1 MSSNDVMKV
10 HLSAEGIQ
18 EVMAA
23 LQKVQAGVK
32 RTSDATKG
40 ATDALGSL
48 GTLFAAQQ
56 LASFAKSA
64 LDSADQLF
72 KMSQKTGVAVEEL
85 SVFSYVAQQADVSQE
100 SLTKGFGKLAK
111 SLDSLNAGEA
121 STVEAF
127 QRIGLSAEDLKGLSL
142 DKALLKIAEAQ
153 AKFEDG
159 AGKAAVSMAIFGKSG
174 TEMIPM
180 LNDLANGG
188 FQNAKTKMQELGLVI
203 SADMAK
209 ASQDFNDSMER
220 LEMAA
225 KGATV
230 KVAQGML
237 PGLTA
242 AVDGLATALAEMPGA
257 ARNFSA
263 SFVAVGTVATAAA
276 VGVRALST
284 ALVGLGPAGLAFVA
298 ISALI
303 AGLLALKA
311 AEAEAQAQAVKANE
325 QQRDRVRDG
334 AALVEAYKKESQQLE
349 KGSLSAKERKGHEEK
364 LKKIKEDLIKLSPS
378 FQDSLD
384 KEKDGYKA
392 AREELEKK
400 LKVDREDLELKKKRL
415 AAEIETA
422 KGVVAAQE
430 RSAKD
435 QMDRFLK
442 PGFAPAR
449 QLESQAM
456 GAGISAQLL
465 KSAKAELSALEAQ
478 MKALSEPDAAPT
490 TETKL
495 KVTEKGNASAG
506 RAESAAMAAEAKRLT
521 DDQKQALDAYA
532 ALVED
537 AYAQGLL
544 SLQDYLAE
552 RRGILEA
559 GTEQEIALLLAQI
572 KAEEKAREGLKTS
585 DDKAKADT
593 KIADLRA
600 QIDLKRG
607 AGEIKL
613 QELQRKGEALAAAA
627 AQDQLKLE
635 AELEEAKG
643 RVGESAIKAVQAEYA
658 EKIRLAKTP
667 EAQAVLQ
674 ELGANA
680 VSRKR
685 LEGTQQTGDTAQ
697 KNLNNALGAIELQQQ
712 SGALSDTQAVQA
724 QISAY
729 EQWIAVMYEAAGA
742 QRILAQQTCDK
753 GLIADAD
760 AQLLQIDGL
769 RQKLHELK
777 NPLLELKKVGKDAI
791 QNGLQDFLMSLGDT
805 ATSVGDKFRALG
817 ASIAQ
822 AMMQEASARLAKI
835 ATNAAFSAFGFDA
848 GGYTGPGARLEPAGI
863 VHRGEYVFSQGSV
876 RALGVDTLERLH
888 QASKRGVLS
897 GLSVPK
903 GLLPGYADGGMVT
916 PGPSPI
922 PVSGNFSHEVG
933 LTLDKGLLVQFFD
946 SPEGAKIVLKH
957 ASANSKKMNRALGR

>member
-1 MSSNDVMKV
+1 MSNNDVMKV
-10 HLSAEGIQ
+10 RLSAEGIQ

-64 LDSADQLF
+64 LDSADQLY
-72 KMSQKTGVAVEEL
+72 KMSQKTGVAVEQL

-111 SLDSLNAGEA
+111 SLDALNSGDA
-121 STVEAF
+121 SAVEAF
-127 QRIGLSAEDLKGLSL
+127 QRIGLSAEDLKGLGL
-142 DKALLKIAEAQ
+142 DQVLVKIANAQ

-188 FQNAKTKMQELGLVI
+188 FENAKNKLQDLGLVI
-203 SADMAK
+203 SNDMAK
-209 ASQDFNDSMER
+209 ASQDFNDSMTR

-230 KVAQGML
+230 QVAQGML

-242 AVDGLATALAEMPGA
+242 AIDGLTAALAGMPA
-257 ARNFSA
+257 AAKTFGT

-284 ALVGLGPAGLAFVA
+284 ALVGLGPAGIAFVA
-298 ISALI
+298 ISALV
-303 AGLLALKA
+303 AGLLALQA
-311 AEAEAQAQAVKANE
+311 AEAAAQAEAVKANE
-325 QQRDRVRDG
+325 TQRDRVRDG
-334 AALVEAYKKESQQLE
+334 AALVEAYKKESQVLE
-349 KGSLSAKERKGHEEK
+349 KSGLSVKERKEHEEK
-364 LKKIKEDLIKLSPS
+364 LKKIKEDLIKLSPD

-384 KEKDGYKA
+384 REKNGYKGV
-392 AREELEKK
+392 REELEKK
-400 LKVDREDLELKKKRL
+400 LEADKKDLENKKKKLAADIAAADAELRKIDAEDKAAKPVEGQGGMAAMQNRAYGVGGGQGFEAYKKRL
-415 AAEIETA
+415 QDEMA
-422 KGVVAAQE
+422 KSKA
-430 RSAKD
+430 
-435 QMDRFLK
+435 
-442 PGFAPAR
+442 
-449 QLESQAM
+449 
-456 GAGISAQLL
+456 LL
-465 KSAKAELSALEAQ
+465 
-478 MKALSEPDAAPT
+478 KALSEPDAPSAAPKPSVPT
-490 TETKL
+490 TT
-495 KVTEKGNASAG
+495 NSSPS
-506 RAESAAMAAEAKRLT
+506 RAESAAMAAEAKRLA

-532 ALVED
+532 SLVED
-537 AYAQGLL
+537 AYTQGLL

-643 RVGESAIKAVQAEYA
+643 RVGEAAIKAVQSEYA

-742 QRILAQQTCDK
+742 QRILAQQTGDK

-805 ATSVGDKFRALG
+805 TTSVGDKFRALG

-903 GLLPGYADGGMVT
+903 GLLPGYADGGLVT